1 MEPPRSRLSFGAL
14 RRVDRAALRPRALTR
29 PPPPPERRFI
39 ASPRLRQGI
48 VAGQINELEV
58 GRRDFERS
66 LPDAYQCP
74 LRVRSRHSAT
84 SERCPLYP
92 PKADIGTQ
100 SRKVRF
106 TPESGHCSRTRSI
119 SACKPSGSAKPP
131 NSAPRTARRA
141 RKSGPGQTAT
151 AGLWL
156 IDPLDEYAS

>member
-84 SERCPLYP
+84 SERCPRE
-92 PKADIGTQ
+92 KREQ
-100 SRKVRF
+100 K
-106 TPESGHCSRTRSI
+106 
-119 SACKPSGSAKPP
+119 
-131 NSAPRTARRA
+131 
-141 RKSGPGQTAT
+141 KSGPMKDRKVILRNAQIVFRARLQRTPEHT
-151 AGLWL
+151 FV
-156 IDPLDEYAS
+156 LDQCL

>member
-14 RRVDRAALRPRALTR
+14 RRVGRAALRPRALTR

-92 PKADIGTQ
+92 
-100 SRKVRF
+100 RK
-106 TPESGHCSRTRSI
+106 RTSPHAIMSTR
-119 SACKPSGSAKPP
+119 P
-131 NSAPRTARRA
+131 NVCLEAIP
-141 RKSGPGQTAT
+141 
-151 AGLWL
+151 
-156 IDPLDEYAS
+156 AS